1 MKGLSCN
8 SSLLSQFSIQQAID
22 ILAEHDY
29 QAIDIS
35 LEKAPP
41 FLPPPPPHM
50 SPQAGAKV
58 RSQVRIHA
66 EEAGVAIAALNA
78 HTNLIHPVPEARQTN
93 LEFVKEALNLAA
105 DLGAGNVVV
114 GGGRKE
120 FYGRESEYWERLVT
134 ALRHLTANATRLG
147 VTLAVE
153 AGSLPGSLLH
163 NLSRMQYLLS
173 HEGLETLA
181 VLFDSG
187 HYQVRGD
194 SVVAAYRA
202 LRQRV
207 VHVHAKDANGN
218 LEDFEFPPLGQGDVD
233 FDGLLGTMA
242 AAGYDGY
249 ISIEYEAHAW
259 DYESDPRKVLSESKR
274 FLERILDSNP

>member
-8 SSLLSQFSIQQAID
+8 SGLLNQFAIEQAID

-29 QAIDIS
+29 HAIDIS
-35 LEKAPP
+35 LEKTPP

-58 RSQVRIHA
+58 RSRVRNHA
-66 EEAGVAIAALNA
+66 ERAGIAIAALNA
-78 HTNLIHPVPEARQTN
+78 HTNLIHPMPDTRKTN
-93 LEFVKEALNLAA
+93 LKFVKDALKLAV
-105 DLGAGNVVV
+105 DLGAEYVVV

-134 ALRHLTANATRLG
+134 ALRRLTDDATRLG

-153 AGSLPGSLLH
+153 AGSFPGSLLH

-173 HEGLETLA
+173 HEGLENLG

-194 SVVAAYRA
+194 SVVGAFRA
-202 LRQRV
+202 LSQRV

-218 LEDFEFPPLGQGDVD
+218 LEDFEFPPLGKGDVD
-233 FDGLLGTMA
+233 FDGLLETIA
-242 AAGYDGY
+242 AAAYDGY
-249 ISIEYEAHAW
+249 ISLEYEGFAW
-259 DYESDPRKVLSESKR
+259 DYESDPRKVLSDSKC
-274 FLERILDSNP
+274 FFDRILAPKP

>member
-8 SSLLSQFSIQQAID
+8 SGLLSQFPIEQAID

-50 SPQAGAKV
+50 SPRAGAEERTRV
-58 RSQVRIHA
+58 RKHA
-66 EEAGVAIAALNA
+66 ERAGVAIAALNA
-78 HTNLIHPVPEARQTN
+78 HTNLIHAVPEVRQAN
-93 LEFVKEALNLAA
+93 LKFVEGALELAS
-105 DLGAGNVVV
+105 DLGAGYVVF

-120 FYGRESEYWERLVT
+120 FYGRESQFWEWLVD
-134 ALRHLTANATRLG
+134 ALWHLIAHASRLG
-147 VTLAVE
+147 VILAVE
-153 AGSLPGSLLH
+153 AGSSPGSLLH

-173 HEGLETLA
+173 HDGLGNLG

-187 HYQVRGD
+187 HYFVRGD
-194 SVVAAYRA
+194 SVIEAYRA
-202 LRQRV
+202 LSQRV
-207 VHVHAKDANGN
+207 VHLHAKDAMGN
-218 LEDFEFPPLGQGDVD
+218 LEDYEFPPLGQGDVD
-233 FDGLLGTMA
+233 FDGLLGAMA

-249 ISIEYEAHAW
+249 ISIEYEAFAW
-259 DYESDPRKVLSESKR
+259 GYETDPHKVLSESKS
-274 FLERILDSNP
+274 FLDRTFALKP